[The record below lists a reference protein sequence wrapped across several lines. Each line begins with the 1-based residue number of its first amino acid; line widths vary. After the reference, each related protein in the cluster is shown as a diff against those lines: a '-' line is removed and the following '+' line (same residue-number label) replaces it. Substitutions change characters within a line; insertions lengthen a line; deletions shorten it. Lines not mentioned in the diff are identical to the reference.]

1 MFRIDEILPFLFA
14 DYKFKIIGNQ
24 TRQSLNTPVQN
35 TTFFR
40 KQFFSNMLVIFS
52 AFLNLL
58 FGKNSLSAKES
69 IASVI
74 IWNDILSFG
83 SISRE
88 ISAEISCLKKL
99 VFSSVNMPISSLIMQ
114 NRPTSLTLLNLATFP
129 LSSEAILPE
138 TAFLI
143 SIISCKTFS
152 TLDLLYLPLHAIIR
166 IFCVL
171 VDGIRRYPLYS
182 CTVNISVL
190 SRSWCR
196 KFIHVSDF
204 GVFGI
209 YLTEILFIVKDF

>member
-99 VFSSVNMPISSLIMQ
+99 VFFKCKHTHIIINHAEPSDKFNFIESCH
-114 NRPTSLTLLNLATFP
+114 
-129 LSSEAILPE
+129 
-138 TAFLI
+138 I
-143 SIISCKTFS
+143 SIIKWSDTS
-152 TLDLLYLPLHAIIR
+152 WN
-166 IFCVL
+166 
-171 VDGIRRYPLYS
+171 S
-182 CTVNISVL
+182 ISN
-190 SRSWCR
+190 
-196 KFIHVSDF
+196 FHYF
-204 GVFGI
+204 M
-209 YLTEILFIVKDF
+209 